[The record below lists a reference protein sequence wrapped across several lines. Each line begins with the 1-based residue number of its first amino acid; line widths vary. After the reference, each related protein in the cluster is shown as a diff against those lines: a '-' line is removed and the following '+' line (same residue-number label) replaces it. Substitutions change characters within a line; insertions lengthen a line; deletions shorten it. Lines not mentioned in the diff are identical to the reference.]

1 MLPFSFMKQVIFEYV
16 QWQHNSASIYAAI
29 NDPKVRPA
37 VPTIIKLTDGFSM
50 VCIPHSDSTFAP
62 MAISVGPGYYMEVF
76 EPVKYEPPVQPH
88 TGISENALLKAI
100 AITKDSSLALQL
112 IKD

>member
-16 QWQHNSASIYAAI
+16 QWQHNSATVYAAI
-29 NDPKVRPA
+29 NDPKLRPA

-50 VCIPHSDSTFAP
+50 VCIPHSDHTIPP
-62 MAISVGPGYYMEVF
+62 MTMNVGPGYYMEVF
-76 EPVKYEPPVQPH
+76 EPVKYEPPAKPH

>member
-1 MLPFSFMKQVIFEYV
+1 MKQVIFEYV
-16 QWQHNSASIYAAI
+16 QWQHNSATIYTAI
-29 NDPKVRPA
+29 NDLKLRPT

-50 VCIPHSDSTFAP
+50 ICIPSTDPALAP
-62 MAISVGPGYYMEVF
+62 MTLNVDPRYFMEVS
-76 EPVKYEPPVQPH
+76 EPVKYEPPVQPY